1 MFLIAK
7 LVGDTQIFKVIQN
20 ICIIATLYICRI
32 ERYIKSLH
40 TQDRNQ
46 NVIGAHQWQRQI
58 FVRIAN
64 DVKTDQSNRKS
75 CFRMS

>member
-7 LVGDTQIFKVIQN
+7 LVGDTQIFKV
-20 ICIIATLYICRI
+20 IATLYICRI

-46 NVIGAHQWQRQI
+46 NVIGAHQWQQQI